1 MHFIWMFHGQ
11 IEMWLYHLFSQNL
24 AHELSSADQTDGEPK
39 YHDVAQ
45 SLVNPFILKHR
56 DKDVKVHAACCMADI
71 LRIFAPEAP
80 YNEEQLKVITVMS
93 SGTVQIL

>member
-1 MHFIWMFHGQ
+1 MVKLRFD
-11 IEMWLYHLFSQNL
+11 YHIFSQNL

-93 SGTVQIL
+93 SGTVQIVYWQ